1 MEESAHRTPSPPL
14 PPASPSSP
22 LPSGSVAVADAGDP
36 QLEYEWL
43 VGGLYL
49 PHSHFVGCEQDEIAT
64 ALGYVCHMV
73 CVAAL
78 WLNIPLRYAMSA
90 ASSRSTITDHI
101 NPQTS
106 SSPKFPLYARGV
118 DRTRFEYAVF
128 LLNKNIEQLVG
139 SRLIHICV
147 MAHGAQFS

>member
-1 MEESAHRTPSPPL
+1 LLAGGAPS
-14 PPASPSSP
+14 
-22 LPSGSVAVADAGDP
+22 ADAADA

-73 CVAAL
+73 CVAAV
-78 WLNIPLRYAMSA
+78 WLNVPLRYAMSA
-90 ASSRSTITDHI
+90 ASSRSTITDLI

-106 SSPKFPLYARGV
+106 NSPKFPLYARGV

-128 LLNKNIEQLVG
+128 LLNKNIEQLVWKAL
-139 SRLIHICV
+139 SLSLV
-147 MAHGAQFS
+147 ASLNSSVPS